1 MKQLV
6 IFFAAA
12 VMLTAVFSCNQKP
25 TENTAG
31 DVAAAMGNKFVAA
44 TDASSV
50 TWIGSKPT
58 GTHNGTLNL
67 VSGELFIKDDSLK
80 AGSFVLDMTSIKVL
94 DLTGEEQGYLET
106 HLMGTAEDGEGAD
119 DFFNVKKYPTGR
131 FEITSATPSAEAGA
145 NYLVKGNLTLKD
157 VTKEVSFPA
166 NVTVSG
172 SEVTVSAAP
181 FTINRT
187 EWGITYQSK
196 NVIKNL
202 GDKFIDDNITIGIQL
217 RAVAEAPATAP
228 AE

>member
-6 IFFAAA
+6 MFFAAA
-12 VMLTAVFSCNQKP
+12 VTLTAVFSCNQKP

-44 TDASSV
+44 TDGSSV
-50 TWIGSKPT
+50 TWAGSKPT
-58 GTHNGTLNL
+58 GTHNGNLNL

-80 AGSFVLDMTSIKVL
+80 AGSFVLDMTSINVT
-94 DLTGEEQGYLET
+94 DLTGDEKGYLEA
-106 HLMGTAEDGEGAD
+106 HLKGTAEDGQGVE
-119 DFFNVKKYPTGR
+119 DFFNTKQYPTGK
-131 FEITSATPSAEAGA
+131 FEITSATPSTEAGA
-145 NYLVKGNLTLKD
+145 NYIVKGNLTLKD

-172 SEVTVSAAP
+172 SEVTVSTAP

-196 NVIKNL
+196 NVFKNL

-217 RAVAEAPATAP
+217 RAVAEAPAAAP